1 MGEVISGLA
10 VFAVV
15 IAVGWALVRFG
26 AVPAGSDTILTGVCF
41 YAATPA
47 LLVTTIGGADL
58 ATVVSRATLAGLLAE
73 TLGIVS
79 AWLVHRLALRRSVAE
94 STIGALAAGYV
105 NAANLGIP
113 VLVVLLGD
121 ATAIAPILLLQLLVI
136 SPAAFAVLDVST
148 ARGRGTGPG
157 PAAWTAPLRNPLLLG
172 VVVGLV
178 VNLTGWDAGAAAGG
192 LVANSLGTLGA
203 LAVTLMMLSLGM
215 SLAASSPRVTRRLT
229 VARVTRLRATGP
241 GAGGGA
247 GAPGAEGSDGGSASS
262 GGEGTPSSGGA
273 VPGRGE
279 GTPSSGDG
287 SAGGPSSGDGGAGR
301 PSSGNG
307 GAPVAGGADG
317 GAVGPEGSADRGERG
332 AVLWVSVAW
341 KLAVVP
347 LLALGLGAALG
358 LRGPALLVPIT
369 TAGLPSAQNVFM
381 YATRYG
387 AAKPL
392 ARDCV
397 LLTTAGFVPVV
408 LLAAAL
414 LS

>member
-1 MGEVISGLA
+1 MGEVVSGLA

-79 AWLVHRLALRRSVAE
+79 AWLVHRFALRRSVAE

-241 GAGGGA
+241 GAAAGEGTPSSGGA
-247 GAPGAEGSDGGSASS
+247 GG
-262 GGEGTPSSGGA
+262 PSSGGA

-279 GTPSSGDG
+279 GTPSPGDG
-287 SAGGPSSGDGGAGR
+287 GAGGPSSGD
-301 PSSGNG
+301 G

>member
-1 MGEVISGLA
+1 MGEVVSGLA

-113 VLVVLLGD
+113 VLIVLLGD

-148 ARGRGTGPG
+148 ARGAGPG
-157 PAAWTAPLRNPLLLG
+157 PAVWTAPLRNPLLLG
-172 VVVGLV
+172 VVAGLV

-192 LVANSLGTLGA
+192 LVANSLSTLGA

-241 GAGGGA
+241 GAAA
-247 GAPGAEGSDGGSASS
+247 GAPGAEGSDGGPPS
-262 GGEGTPSSGGA
+262 GGGKGAPSGGGA
-273 VPGRGE
+273 VPGGGE
-279 GTPSSGDG
+279 GAPSPGGGEDPG
-287 SAGGPSSGDGGAGR
+287 AGGSDGGVG
-301 PSSGNG
+301 
-307 GAPVAGGADG
+307 
-317 GAVGPEGSADRGERG
+317 GPEGSTDRDERG

-341 KLAVVP
+341 KLVVVP

>member
-1 MGEVISGLA
+1 MGEVVSGLA

-113 VLVVLLGD
+113 VLIVLLGD

-148 ARGRGTGPG
+148 ARGAGPG
-157 PAAWTAPLRNPLLLG
+157 PAVWTAPLRNPLLLG
-172 VVVGLV
+172 VVAGLV

-192 LVANSLGTLGA
+192 LVANSLSTLGA

-247 GAPGAEGSDGGSASS
+247 GAPGAEGLDGGPPSS
-262 GGEGTPSSGGA
+262 GGKGTPSSGGA
-273 VPGRGE
+273 VPGGGK
-279 GTPSSGDG
+279 GTPSSGG
-287 SAGGPSSGDGGAGR
+287 K
-301 PSSGNG
+301 
-307 GAPVAGGADG
+307 GAPSGG
-317 GAVGPEGSADRGERG
+317 GAVPGGGKGTPSPGGGEDPGAGGSDGGVGGPEGSTDRGERG

-341 KLAVVP
+341 KLVVVP

>member
-1 MGEVISGLA
+1 MGEVVSGLA

-113 VLVVLLGD
+113 VLIVLLGD

-148 ARGRGTGPG
+148 ARGAGPG
-157 PAAWTAPLRNPLLLG
+157 PAVWTAPLRNPLLLG
-172 VVVGLV
+172 VVAGLV

-192 LVANSLGTLGA
+192 LVANSLSTLGA

-241 GAGGGA
+241 GAGG
-247 GAPGAEGSDGGSASS
+247 
-262 GGEGTPSSGGA
+262 PSSGGGED
-273 VPGRGE
+273 PG
-279 GTPSSGDG
+279 
-287 SAGGPSSGDGGAGR
+287 AGGVDGGVG
-301 PSSGNG
+301 
-307 GAPVAGGADG
+307 
-317 GAVGPEGSADRGERG
+317 GPEGSTDRGERG

-341 KLAVVP
+341 KLVVVP

-408 LLAAAL
+408 LLAAQGVGKVGL
-414 LS
+414 GGWLGE

>member
-1 MGEVISGLA
+1 MGEVVSGLA

-26 AVPAGSDTILTGVCF
+26 AVPAGSDTVLTGVCF

-241 GAGGGA
+241 GAAA
-247 GAPGAEGSDGGSASS
+247 GILGAEGSD

-273 VPGRGE
+273 VLGGGE
-279 GTPSSGDG
+279 GTPSPGGG
-287 SAGGPSSGDGGAGR
+287 SAGGPSSGG
-301 PSSGNG
+301 
-307 GAPVAGGADG
+307 GGADG

-341 KLAVVP
+341 KLVVVP

>member
-1 MGEVISGLA
+1 MGEVVSGLA

-113 VLVVLLGD
+113 VLIVLLGD

-148 ARGRGTGPG
+148 ARGAGPG
-157 PAAWTAPLRNPLLLG
+157 PAVWTAPLRNPLLLG
-172 VVVGLV
+172 VVAGLV

-192 LVANSLGTLGA
+192 LVANSLSTLGA

-241 GAGGGA
+241 GAAA
-247 GAPGAEGSDGGSASS
+247 GAPGAEGSDGGPPSS
-262 GGEGTPSSGGA
+262 GGKGAPSSGGA
-273 VPGRGE
+273 VPGGGE
-279 GTPSSGDG
+279 GGPSPGDG
-287 SAGGPSSGDGGAGR
+287 GAGGPSSGGGEDPGAGGAG
-301 PSSGNG
+301 
-307 GAPVAGGADG
+307 
-317 GAVGPEGSADRGERG
+317 GPGGSADRGERG

-341 KLAVVP
+341 KLVVVP

>member
-1 MGEVISGLA
+1 MGEVVSGLA

-241 GAGGGA
+241 GAAA
-247 GAPGAEGSDGGSASS
+247 GILGAEGSDGGEGTPSS
-262 GGEGTPSSGGA
+262 GGKGTPSSGGA

-287 SAGGPSSGDGGAGR
+287 NAGGAASGD
-301 PSSGNG
+301 G

-408 LLAAAL
+408 LLAAAI

>member
-113 VLVVLLGD
+113 VLIVLLGD

-148 ARGRGTGPG
+148 ARGAGPG
-157 PAAWTAPLRNPLLLG
+157 PAVWTAPLRNPLLLG
-172 VVVGLV
+172 VVAGLV

-192 LVANSLGTLGA
+192 LVANSLSALGA

-241 GAGGGA
+241 GAAA
-247 GAPGAEGSDGGSASS
+247 GAPGAEGSDGG
-262 GGEGTPSSGGA
+262 P
-273 VPGRGE
+273 P
-279 GTPSSGDG
+279 SGDG
-287 SAGGPSSGDGGAGR
+287 EDPG
-301 PSSGNG
+301 
-307 GAPVAGGADG
+307 AGGADG
-317 GAVGPEGSADRGERG
+317 GAVGPGGSADRGERG

-341 KLAVVP
+341 KLVVVP

>member
-1 MGEVISGLA
+1 MGEVVSGLA

-113 VLVVLLGD
+113 VLIVLLGD

-148 ARGRGTGPG
+148 ARGAGPG
-157 PAAWTAPLRNPLLLG
+157 PAVWTAPLRNPLLLG
-172 VVVGLV
+172 VVAGLV

-192 LVANSLGTLGA
+192 LVANSLSALGA

-247 GAPGAEGSDGGSASS
+247 GAPGAEGSDGGPPS
-262 GGEGTPSSGGA
+262 GGGKGA
-273 VPGRGE
+273 
-279 GTPSSGDG
+279 PSSGDG
-287 SAGGPSSGDGGAGR
+287 SAGGPSSGGGEDPGAGGSDGGVG
-301 PSSGNG
+301 
-307 GAPVAGGADG
+307 
-317 GAVGPEGSADRGERG
+317 GPEGSTDRGERG

-341 KLAVVP
+341 KLVVVP